1 MSKLVHRAEVAKL
14 AALLAVPADE
24 LTYLEPL
31 DTATII
37 ELREQAF
44 DMLLDA
50 DREQL
55 GRAARAVSRVP
66 VSFVAR
72 IATRRVPPRLAARVA
87 ELLAT
92 PRAVK
97 LATRVPADYLA
108 YMAPYID
115 PIRVAH
121 LLAVAPIDT
130 VAQVARILDQR
141 HDFHSMGRVVS
152 HLDDARL
159 RVAFDAVSDDSIV
172 RTIPFVENSTGIDR
186 ILNRLND
193 DRIIKILHFVD
204 EHDRWVEILQLIAAT
219 GNTQR
224 ARLADI
230 LMHLDQTTRTHILQT
245 VATFGAWDIFLALF
259 GVLPPSGREYF
270 AALIAQRPPELLESI
285 VRAAVQDSLWA
296 DLSWLVI
303 AMPPQAGRDFLAMC
317 ARIADETG
325 SPGLSELVRQLHE
338 VTDPKTSP
346 TT

>member
-1 MSKLVHRAEVAKL
+1 MAKL

-24 LTYLEPL
+24 LRYLEPL

-37 ELREQAF
+37 ELREQAA

-87 ELLAT
+87 ELLAP

-97 LATRVPADYLA
+97 LATRVPAEYVAD
-108 YMAPYID
+108 MAPYID
-115 PIRVAH
+115 PTRVTH

-130 VAQVARILDQR
+130 VEHVARILDAR

-186 ILNRLND
+186 ILDRLND
-193 DRIIKILHFVD
+193 ERIIKILHFVD
-204 EHDRWVEILQLIAAT
+204 EQDRWVEILQLIAVVGT
-219 GNTQR
+219 SQR
-224 ARLADI
+224 ARLAEI
-230 LMHLDQTTRTHILQT
+230 LMNLDQTLRTHVLET
-245 VATFGAWDIFLALF
+245 VGTFNAWDVFFGLF
-259 GVLPPSGREYF
+259 GVLPQPGREYF
-270 AALIAQRPPELLESI
+270 AGLMAQRPTEFLESV
-285 VRAAVQDSLWA
+285 VRAAVQESLWA
-296 DLSWLVI
+296 DLTWLVI
-303 AMPPQAGRDFLAMC
+303 AMPPHAGRNLLTIC
-317 ARIADETG
+317 ERIADETG
-325 SPGLSELVRQLHE
+325 SPGLEELVRQLHE
-338 VTDPKTSP
+338 VTDPKTPSAS
-346 TT
+346 